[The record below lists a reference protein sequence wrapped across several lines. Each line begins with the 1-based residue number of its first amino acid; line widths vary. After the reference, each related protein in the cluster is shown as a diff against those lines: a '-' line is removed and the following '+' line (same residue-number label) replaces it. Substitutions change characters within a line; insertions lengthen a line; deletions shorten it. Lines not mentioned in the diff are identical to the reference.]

1 MKYIDDLKLSI
12 KTPAVI
18 ATPVFATALTTYYF
32 GLPIAGLIGLA
43 LAAAASFFLVRSVT
57 DPLNALRG
65 AISRIAARDF
75 FGETDTE
82 GNVARGDE
90 FGEVGKAVTELN
102 ATLKADL
109 ERVRNEAWSARFK
122 SSAFEGSTNAMM
134 VIDRDFRVI
143 FINDAT
149 QKLLADNIHTFRDIW
164 PNFDPE
170 KIIGSC
176 IDMFHK
182 NPEHQRRLLS
192 DPTRLPY
199 KTDITIGD
207 LKFELDVRAV
217 TDRDGEYVGNVLQ
230 WNDVTTIRTNDGILK
245 ALDRSQAVIEFT
257 LEGKILHANKNFL
270 DVTGY
275 SLNEIIG
282 RHHSIFVDRKEASS
296 PAYKA
301 FWEKLGNGEF
311 DAGKYKRVTK
321 SGDDI
326 WIQAAYNPIIDGNGK
341 PFKIVKFAT
350 DITES
355 EIISNENSAKMRA
368 VSRTQAVIEFELDG
382 KIITANDV
390 FLSVMGYTLDE
401 IAGKHHRMFTSEEF
415 ANSSEYHH
423 HWERLRN
430 GEFIEG
436 KFQRFA
442 KNGDEV
448 WIQASYNTLFDLD
461 GKPYKIVKHASDVTQ
476 MELERRRN
484 EEERARKAEEVRSV
498 IERVGAALRRL
509 SNEDYSLTIDEAF
522 PEEFEQVRADINTA
536 ITKMAEAD
544 RLRVLNEEQMAKKRE
559 EQNEVV
565 QALAAALQ
573 SLSEGDLAIEIE
585 KEFPE
590 EFDQLRLDFNK
601 AISTLCEAMR
611 GVVISADGI
620 KTGAGEI
627 TQAADDLSRRTEG
640 QAATLEQTAA
650 SLEELTA
657 GVKAAA
663 EGADRANRVVSD
675 AKRNAEESGEVVRQ
689 AVSAMAEI
697 EKSAEQISQIISV
710 IDDISFQTNL
720 LALNAGV
727 EAARAGDA
735 GLGFAVVAKEVGAL
749 AQRSSTAAKEI
760 KGLISTSSQ
769 HVERGVGLVGQA
781 GKALNEIVSSVTN
794 INELVSA
801 IASSAKEQSAGIGEI
816 NVAVNQLDQV
826 TQQNAAMVEESTA
839 ASHSMAQEAQELA
852 SMVAS
857 FRTDAAISSITSDN
871 HKAAKTWSPRNA
883 SESGKAKAEHVIAR
897 QETAKTKSSNGAD
910 NWEDF

>member
-1 MKYIDDLKLSI
+1 MKYVDNIKLSV
-12 KTPAVI
+12 KTPALILPIV
-18 ATPVFATALTTYYF
+18 PATAVMTYYL
-32 GLPIAGLIGLA
+32 GLPAAALIGVLLA
-43 LAAAASFFLVRSVT
+43 GAASFFLVRSVT
-57 DPLNALRG
+57 DPLQTIKNAL
-65 AISRIAARDF
+65 SRLTALEF
-75 FGETDTE
+75 TDVNAE
-82 GNVARGDE
+82 DNNARGDE
-90 FGEVGKAVTELN
+90 IGEVGKAVTELN
-102 ATLKADL
+102 ASLKADI
-109 ERVRNEAWSARFK
+109 ERRRNEAWSARFK

-134 VIDRDFRVI
+134 VIDRDFKVI

-149 QKLLADNIHTFRDIW
+149 KKLLADNIHTFRDIW
-164 PNFDPE
+164 PNFDPD

-182 NPEHQRRLLS
+182 KPEHQRQMLS

-199 KTDITIGD
+199 KTDISVGD

-217 TDRDGEYVGNVLQ
+217 KDRDGEYVGNVLQ
-230 WNDVTTIRTNDGILK
+230 WNDVTTIRTNDGILN

-311 DAGKYKRVTK
+311 DTGKYKRVTK
-321 SGDDI
+321 AGEDI
-326 WIQAAYNPIIDGNGK
+326 WIQAAYNPILDGNGK
-341 PFKIVKFAT
+341 PFKVVKFAT
-350 DITES
+350 DITQT
-355 EIISNENSAKMRA
+355 EITTNENSAKISAIGR
-368 VSRTQAVIEFELDG
+368 SQAVIEFELDG
-382 KIITANDV
+382 TIITANDA
-390 FLSVMGYTLDE
+390 FLSVMGYTREE
-401 IAGKHHRMFTSEEF
+401 IVGKHHRMFAREDF
-415 ANSSEYHH
+415 AKSSEYHH

-436 KFQRFA
+436 KFERVS
-442 KNGDEV
+442 KDGKEV
-448 WIQASYNTLFDLD
+448 WIQASYNPLFDLD
-461 GKPYKIVKHASDVTQ
+461 GKPYKVIKYASDVTHV
-476 MELERRRN
+476 ELERRRN
-484 EEERARKAEEVRSV
+484 EEERAQKAEEIRTV
-498 IERVGAALRRL
+498 ISQVGSALRRL
-509 SNEDYSLTIDEAF
+509 SDEDYSRTIEEAF

-536 ITKMAEAD
+536 ITKMAEAERQRD
-544 RLRVLNEEQMAKKRE
+544 LNEKQMAKQRE
-559 EQNEVV
+559 EQSEVV
-565 QALAAALQ
+565 RALASALE

-585 KEFPE
+585 KAFPE
-590 EFDQLRLDFNK
+590 GFDQLRLDFNS
-601 AISTLCEAMR
+601 AISKLCEAMR
-611 GVVISADGI
+611 GVVICADGI

-627 TQAADDLSRRTEG
+627 TQASDDLSRRTEG

-650 SLEELTA
+650 SLEQLTV

-663 EGADRANRVVSD
+663 EGADRANGVVSE
-675 AKRNAEESGEVVRQ
+675 AKRNAEDSGEVVRQ
-689 AVSAMAEI
+689 AVTAMSEI
-697 EKSAEQISQIISV
+697 EKSSEQISQIISV

-760 KGLISTSSQ
+760 KVLIKTSSQ
-769 HVERGVGLVGQA
+769 HVEHGVDLVGQA
-781 GKALNEIVSSVTN
+781 GKALTEIVASVTN

-801 IASSAKEQSAGIGEI
+801 IATSAKEQSTGIAEI
-816 NVAVNQLDQV
+816 NIAVNQLDQV

-852 SMVAS
+852 RMVAT
-857 FRTDAAISSITSDN
+857 FRTDQAISSVTGQ
-871 HKAAKTWSPRNA
+871 AQQQAKNA
-883 SESGKAKAEHVIAR
+883 KAKKPQDGAKATTKEVIAAH
-897 QETAKTKSSNGAD
+897 QTTGGKTANGAD